1 MKNILMLFMA
11 LTLTSTTV
19 FAQAT
24 EEIMKQRASEMH
36 SLIKDNDAD
45 KHKEF
50 ILENYSKKLLEK
62 YDLERHT
69 GMFKMLNKDFSDSK
83 IVSMKPD
90 LKENKLRMLIER
102 NSDKHQ
108 VTFDISYDPKDN
120 YKINGMGIEAG
131 EM

>member
-11 LTLTSTTV
+11 LALTSTTV
-19 FAQAT
+19 IAQAS

-36 SLIKDNDAD
+36 SLIKVDDAD

-50 ILENYSKKLLEK
+50 ILKNYSKKLLEK
-62 YDLERHT
+62 YEMERHT
-69 GMFKMLNKDFSDSK
+69 GMFKMINKDFRDSK
-83 IVSMKPD
+83 IVSMKPNV
-90 LKENKLRMLIER
+90 KENKLLMLIER
-102 NSDKHQ
+102 ISDKHQ